1 MAELSGLQKVFSR
14 RGNRRVMGKQRVC
27 RNKSLE
33 SQVRES
39 LVCHSCQWG
48 RGGQGGQQEKHL
60 VEGTHLE
67 KSQPL
72 AHSGHVS
79 TSTWTY
85 KCSSVD

>member
-1 MAELSGLQKVFSR
+1 MEELSGSQKVFSR

-33 SQVRES
+33 SQVKES
-39 LVCHSCQWG
+39 LVCRSCQWG
-48 RGGQGGQQEKHL
+48 GSGQGGHQEKHL

-72 AHSGHVS
+72 AHSGHVG
-79 TSTWTY
+79 TSIWTH
-85 KCSSVD
+85 KCSTVD